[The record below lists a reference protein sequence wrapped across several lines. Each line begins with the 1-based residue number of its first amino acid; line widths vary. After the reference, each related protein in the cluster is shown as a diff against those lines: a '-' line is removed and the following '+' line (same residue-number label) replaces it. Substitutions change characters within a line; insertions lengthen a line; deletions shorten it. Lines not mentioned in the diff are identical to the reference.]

1 MDFMA
6 EALKEAKKALELKEV
21 PVGAVIVKD
30 EKIISRAH
38 NLRETLGSPLAHA
51 EILAINKASE
61 ALGDWRLTG
70 CKLYVTLEPC
80 VMCAGAITQA
90 RISEVYIGAL
100 DPTAG
105 ACGSVVNIA
114 QNENLNL
121 YTRVYWILR
130 EECSEILKKFFIDRR
145 K

>member
-1 MDFMA
+1 MDFME

-38 NLRETLGSPLAHA
+38 NLREALNSPLAHA
-51 EILAINKASE
+51 EIIAIKKASE

-90 RISEVYIGAL
+90 RIKELYIGAL

-114 QNENLNL
+114 QNESLNL
-121 YTRVYWILR
+121 YTRVHWTLR
-130 EECSEILKKFFIDRR
+130 EECSDILKEFFIMRR